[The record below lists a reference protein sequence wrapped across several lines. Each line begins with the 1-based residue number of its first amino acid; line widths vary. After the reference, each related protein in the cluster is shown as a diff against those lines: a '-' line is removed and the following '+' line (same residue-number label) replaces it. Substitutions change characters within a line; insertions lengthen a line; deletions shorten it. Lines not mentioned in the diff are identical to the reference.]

1 MKMILISAA
10 IQTISRRPG
19 DLAPDQLHTSIS
31 YEVTMTNILSRRNLL
46 LFLLALSTTLIL
58 ALSVTS
64 AGAQQ
69 SQQTETQQAPA
80 NQDPL
85 TELAKDLSPEQRQ
98 QIRLA
103 VESTK
108 AERNAANQRL
118 RQAQVAYEEALDA
131 DNPSEEVIEKRAREV
146 GEAQASLLRARANME
161 IRIRRVLTPAQQAK
175 LRELRIAQ
183 REAIRL
189 QRQERRIENG
199 GGNQGRRGPLQN
211 QRNGMGPLNPQ
222 QRRNGLPRKPGF

>member
-1 MKMILISAA
+1 
-10 IQTISRRPG
+10 
-19 DLAPDQLHTSIS
+19 
-31 YEVTMTNILSRRNLL
+31 MTNILSRRNLWL
-46 LFLLALSTTLIL
+46 ILFALSTTLIL
-58 ALSVTS
+58 PSFVIS
-64 AGAQQ
+64 ASAQQ
-69 SQQTETQQAPA
+69 PQQQTETQQAPT

-108 AERNAANQRL
+108 ADRNAANQRL
-118 RQAQVAYEEALDA
+118 RQAQAAYERALDA
-131 DNPSEEVIEKRAREV
+131 DNPSEEVIEKLAREV
-146 GEAQASLLRARANME
+146 GEAHASLLHARANME

-199 GGNQGRRGPLQN
+199 GNQGRRPVQN

-222 QRRNGLPRKPGF
+222 PRRNGLPRRRGF

>member
-1 MKMILISAA
+1 
-10 IQTISRRPG
+10 
-19 DLAPDQLHTSIS
+19 
-31 YEVTMTNILSRRNLL
+31 MTNILSRRNLS
-46 LFLLALSTTLIL
+46 LFLLALSATLIL

-64 AGAQQ
+64 VSAQQ
-69 SQQTETQQAPA
+69 PQQQTETQQAPA

-222 QRRNGLPRKPGF
+222 RRNGLPRRPGF

>member
-1 MKMILISAA
+1 
-10 IQTISRRPG
+10 
-19 DLAPDQLHTSIS
+19 
-31 YEVTMTNILSRRNLL
+31 MTNILSRRNLSLL
-46 LFLLALSTTLIL
+46 LFALSTALIL
-58 ALSVTS
+58 ASSVTS

-69 SQQTETQQAPA
+69 AQQQTETQQAPA

-108 AERNAANQRL
+108 ADRNAANRRL
-118 RQAQVAYEEALDA
+118 QQAQAAYQEALDA
-131 DNPSEEVIEKRAREV
+131 DNPSEELIEKRAREV
-146 GEAQASLLRARANME
+146 GEAQASLLRARALME
-161 IRIRRVLTPAQQAK
+161 IRIRRVLTPAQQTK
-175 LRELRIAQ
+175 LRELRLAQ

-189 QRQERRIENG
+189 QRQERRIEN

-222 QRRNGLPRKPGF
+222 QRRNGLPRRPGV

>member
-1 MKMILISAA
+1 MILISAA

-31 YEVTMTNILSRRNLL
+31 YEVAMTNILSRRNLSF
-46 LFLLALSTTLIL
+46 FLLVLSTTLIL

-64 AGAQQ
+64 ASAQQ
-69 SQQTETQQAPA
+69 PQQQTETQQAPA

-199 GGNQGRRGPLQN
+199 GNQGRRGQLQN

-222 QRRNGLPRKPGF
+222 QRRNGLPRKPRF

>member
-1 MKMILISAA
+1 MIWRQIRLN
-10 IQTISRRPG
+10 TG
-19 DLAPDQLHTSIS
+19 IS
-31 YEVTMTNILSRRNLL
+31 YEVTMTNILSRRNLSLL
-46 LFLLALSTTLIL
+46 LFALSTALIL

-64 AGAQQ
+64 TSAQQ
-69 SQQTETQQAPA
+69 AQQQTETQQAPA

-108 AERNAANQRL
+108 ADRNAANRRL
-118 RQAQVAYEEALDA
+118 QQAQAAYQEALDA
-131 DNPSEEVIEKRAREV
+131 DNPSEELIEKRAREV
-146 GEAQASLLRARANME
+146 GEAQASLLRARALME
-161 IRIRRVLTPAQQAK
+161 IRIRRVLTPAQQTK
-175 LRELRIAQ
+175 LRELRLAQ

-189 QRQERRIENG
+189 QRQERRIEN

-222 QRRNGLPRKPGF
+222 QRRNGLPRRPGF

>member
-1 MKMILISAA
+1 
-10 IQTISRRPG
+10 
-19 DLAPDQLHTSIS
+19 
-31 YEVTMTNILSRRNLL
+31 MTNILSRRNLS
-46 LFLLALSTTLIL
+46 LFLFALSTTLIL

-64 AGAQQ
+64 ASAQQ
-69 SQQTETQQAPA
+69 AQQQAETQQAPA

-118 RQAQVAYEEALDA
+118 RQAQAAYEEALDA
-131 DNPSEEVIEKRAREV
+131 DNPSEEVIQKRAREV

-161 IRIRRVLTPAQQAK
+161 IRIRRVLTPAQQTK
-175 LRELRIAQ
+175 LRELRLAQ
-183 REAIRL
+183 REALRL

-222 QRRNGLPRKPGF
+222 QRRNGLPRKPRF

>member
-1 MKMILISAA
+1 
-10 IQTISRRPG
+10 
-19 DLAPDQLHTSIS
+19 
-31 YEVTMTNILSRRNLL
+31 LL
-46 LFLLALSTTLIL
+46 LFALSTALIL

-64 AGAQQ
+64 TSAQQ
-69 SQQTETQQAPA
+69 AQQQTETQQAPA

-108 AERNAANQRL
+108 ADRNAANRRL
-118 RQAQVAYEEALDA
+118 QQAQAAYQEALDA
-131 DNPSEEVIEKRAREV
+131 DNPSEELIEKRAREV
-146 GEAQASLLRARANME
+146 GEAQASLLRARALME
-161 IRIRRVLTPAQQAK
+161 IRIRRVLTPAQQTK
-175 LRELRIAQ
+175 LRELRLAQ

-199 GGNQGRRGPLQN
+199 GNQDRRGPLQN

>member
-1 MKMILISAA
+1 
-10 IQTISRRPG
+10 
-19 DLAPDQLHTSIS
+19 
-31 YEVTMTNILSRRNLL
+31 MTNILSRQNLS
-46 LFLLALSTTLIL
+46 LFLFALSMTLIL
-58 ALSVTS
+58 ASSVTS
-64 AGAQQ
+64 ASAQQ
-69 SQQTETQQAPA
+69 TQQQAETQQAPA

-108 AERNAANQRL
+108 ADRNAANQRL
-118 RQAQVAYEEALDA
+118 RQAQAAYEEALDA
-131 DNPSEEVIEKRAREV
+131 DNPSEEVVEKRAREV
-146 GEAQASLLRARANME
+146 GEAQASLLRARALME

-175 LRELRIAQ
+175 LRELRLAQ

-199 GGNQGRRGPLQN
+199 GNQGRRGPLQN
-211 QRNGMGPLNPQ
+211 QRNGMAPLNPQ
-222 QRRNGLPRKPGF
+222 QRRNGLPRKPRF